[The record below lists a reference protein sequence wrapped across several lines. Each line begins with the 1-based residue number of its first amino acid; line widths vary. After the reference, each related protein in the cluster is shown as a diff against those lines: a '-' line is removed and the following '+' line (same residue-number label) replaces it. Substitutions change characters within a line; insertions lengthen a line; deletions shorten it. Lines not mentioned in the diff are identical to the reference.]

1 MPSAQR
7 DRNGA
12 ARPTEVLFGLRVQ
25 FRCIVLCLP
34 SETPCAWGVRVESAA
49 TTRRLERR
57 ASPKSP
63 ADTNSG
69 LTCANWLGVG
79 NGLPRV

>member
-1 MPSAQR
+1 MAPLGQQNCFLVCS
-7 DRNGA
+7 
-12 ARPTEVLFGLRVQ
+12 VQ

-34 SETPCAWGVRVESAA
+34 SETIGAWGLRVESAA
-49 TTRRLERR
+49 TTRWLERR

-69 LTCANWLGVG
+69 STAANWLGVG
-79 NGLPRV
+79 NGLPRVGPLCVHGW